1 MLSCYLVAK
10 GTDPEAA
17 INEIREKRPRSV
29 ETPRQERFVHEFA
42 AYVKTKE
49 ASSTNV
55 DESSPSNNS

>member
-10 GTDPEAA
+10 GTDPETA

-49 ASSTNV
+49 ASAV
-55 DESSPSNNS
+55 DESSPSNSS